1 MTGQWL
7 QGMQDFDLFIAYRI
21 SIEGDGGFHG
31 DQGEQLEHVVLQ
43 HDADGSCLFIVCP
56 ATFQADILSHGDLYV
71 VDIAPV
77 PHGFKNAVC
86 QAKDQDILHSFFA
99 EVVIDAIHLFLSK
112 DSCNLAVKLSSR
124 GQIMPKGLFDDNTRP
139 TLAVPVQASRAKV
152 MDDFRVLAGR
162 RRGGKDA
169 IASSTA
175 LLVERIQDSIELL
188 IAL

>member
-1 MTGQWL
+1 M
-7 QGMQDFDLFIAYRI
+7 
-21 SIEGDGGFHG
+21 
-31 DQGEQLEHVVLQ
+31 
-43 HDADGSCLFIVCP
+43 VCT

-124 GQIMPKGLFDDNTRP
+124 GQIMPKGFFDDNTSP
-139 TLAVPVQASRAKV
+139 TLAVLVQATPTQAIDYFRA
-152 MDDFRVLAGR
+152 LPGR
-162 RRGGKDA
+162 LPK
-169 IASSTA
+169 
-175 LLVERIQDSIELL
+175 
-188 IAL
+188 

>member
-99 EVVIDAIHLFLSK
+99 EVGIDAIHLFLSK

-124 GQIMPKGLFDDNTRP
+124 VRIMPKGVFGDKTP
-139 TLAVPVQASRAKV
+139 STLVALVQASTAKGI
-152 MDDFRVLAGR
+152 DEFDGLSGR
-162 RRGGKDA
+162 
-169 IASSTA
+169 
-175 LLVERIQDSIELL
+175 EP
-188 IAL
+188 